1 MPFNKSLQPWA
12 VLLACMTFAACS
24 TTAPTTVVATA
35 AKPEGVSPITRNEE
49 TTRPSGAAISPAT
62 AQSFEAGK
70 RALEADRTQEAQRI
84 FQALRQSNPELG
96 GPPANL
102 GLIYRQAGQLPEALA
117 ELEAAARLSPQQ
129 ATVHNQLGITYRQLG
144 QFDAA
149 RQAYEKAIALDAN
162 YAAAILNLGILC
174 DLYLGDAA
182 RATDLYARYLALTP
196 SDATVG
202 KWLTELKNRKP
213 VAAAMQKKESS

>member
-1 MPFNKSLQPWA
+1 VAPAK
-12 VLLACMTFAACS
+12 
-24 TTAPTTVVATA
+24 TAEAT
-35 AKPEGVSPITRNEE
+35 KPS
-49 TTRPSGAAISPAT
+49 SAAISPAT
-62 AQSFEAGK
+62 AQAFEAGK
-70 RALEADRTQEAQRI
+70 RALQAGRTQEAQRV

-117 ELEAAARLSPQQ
+117 ALEAAARLSPQQ
-129 ATVHNQLGITYRQLG
+129 ATVQNQLGITYRQLG

-149 RQAYEKAIALDAN
+149 RQAYEKAIALDAG

-174 DLYLGDAA
+174 DLYLGDAG
-182 RATDLYARYLALTP
+182 RAADLYSRYLALAP
-196 SDATVG
+196 GDATVG

-213 VAAAMQKKESS
+213 VVAAMPKKESS